1 MVARRRGWRAIVP
14 RGKALLLS
22 LLLLVFGPP
31 VLLGLILLAA
41 LAPGVTVEI
50 DVAELAFATA
60 AVFVAVTAFWVVR
73 YWQRPRET
81 VSIHYDLALTQPA
94 WPAALGGRYTFRLE
108 VYYEVQEKGRCH
120 TLRQG
125 SLELKFRARDHP
137 ELLRACQ
144 AEVAAQLAA
153 HQRRAAERYPDHEV
167 IPSPAPTLEQ
177 VGSEVERRPASSP
190 P

>member
-1 MVARRRGWRAIVP
+1 MSARRRGWLGIVP

-22 LLLLVFGPP
+22 LVLLVLGPP
-31 VLLGLILLAA
+31 VLLGLILLVA

-60 AVFVAVTAFWVVR
+60 AVFAAVTVFWVVR

-81 VSIHYDLALTQPA
+81 VSVHYDLALSQPA

-108 VYYEVQEKGRCH
+108 VYYEVQEKGQRH

-125 SLELKFRARDHP
+125 SLELRFRAKDHP

-153 HQRRAAERYPDHEV
+153 HERRAAERYPDHV
-167 IPSPAPTLEQ
+167 VLSTPVPTLGQ
-177 VGSEVERRPASSP
+177 VGSEVTRPP
-190 P
+190 PGPS